1 MYCQNNH
8 LLAAIINCKTT
19 EKQYFAK
26 VEGPKTMILV
36 RGICATEGELVGKKI
51 LLVCTL
57 RHGGHVGSQEQK
69 HFSPLGTKLYFH
81 VNSSRKI
88 LLF

>member
-8 LLAAIINCKTT
+8 LLAALINCKTT

-36 RGICATEGELVGKKI
+36 RGICAIEGELVGKKI
-51 LLVCTL
+51 YNPVKNNIIW
-57 RHGGHVGSQEQK
+57 QK
-69 HFSPLGTKLYFH
+69 RPTIIITTWDNRRGEKQ
-81 VNSSRKI
+81 KMDEGEMA
-88 LLF
+88 